1 MSARDRTENAVELLR
16 RGVVLQLAQ
25 RAEGGGPLEG
35 SEGGGVGLEGRG
47 REERYE
53 NGREEEVHNATIY
66 VQRAIVCA
74 IGRVGAADARQCPEG
89 ADDDVQVDGR
99 ELVGSGGV
107 IQVLEEGRKAGEQRI
122 TRNERNSG
130 RVAATLHERA
140 EVLLQRAV
148 LVILLVIP
156 N

>member
-1 MSARDRTENAVELLR
+1 M
-16 RGVVLQLAQ
+16 VLQLAQ
-25 RAEGGGPLEG
+25 RVEGSGPLEG
-35 SEGGGVGLEGRG
+35 GEGGGVGLEGRG
-47 REERYE
+47 RKGRYE
-53 NGREEEVHNATIY
+53 NGREEEVHNATVS
-66 VQRAIVCA
+66 VQRAVVCA

-130 RVAATLHERA
+130 RVAAALHERA
-140 EVLLQRAV
+140 KVLLQRAV
-148 LVILLVIP
+148 LVILLVIL

>member
-1 MSARDRTENAVELLR
+1 M
-16 RGVVLQLAQ
+16 
-25 RAEGGGPLEG
+25 
-35 SEGGGVGLEGRG
+35 GLEGRG
-47 REERYE
+47 REGRYE
-53 NGREEEVHNATIY
+53 NGREEEVHNAAVS
-66 VQRAIVCA
+66 VQRAVVCA

-130 RVAATLHERA
+130 RVAAALHERA
-140 EVLLQRAV
+140 KVLLQRAV
-148 LVILLVIP
+148 LVILLVIL
-156 N
+156 NLNKHLDIRDRFFKRAHF